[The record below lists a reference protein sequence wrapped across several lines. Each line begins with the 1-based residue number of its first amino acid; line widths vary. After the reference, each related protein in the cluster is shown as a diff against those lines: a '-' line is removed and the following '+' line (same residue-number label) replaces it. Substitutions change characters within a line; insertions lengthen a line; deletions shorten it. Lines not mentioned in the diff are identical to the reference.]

1 MQLLGVLIFIGILT
15 LLLLA
20 GVYLA
25 RTQKT
30 HNKPASALDD
40 LYRAKGFGNVVDAN
54 EQFRQ
59 NISMGNHQHAAR
71 RKQQTHHQQQ
81 RREEE

>member
-1 MQLLGVLIFIGILT
+1 MQLLGVLIFIGILA

-40 LYRAKGFGNVVDAN
+40 LYRSKGFGNVVDAN
-54 EQFRQ
+54 EQLRQ
-59 NISMGNHQHAAR
+59 NLSMGNHQHAAR
-71 RKQQTHHQQQ
+71 RKKQTHHQH
-81 RREEE
+81 RSDEK